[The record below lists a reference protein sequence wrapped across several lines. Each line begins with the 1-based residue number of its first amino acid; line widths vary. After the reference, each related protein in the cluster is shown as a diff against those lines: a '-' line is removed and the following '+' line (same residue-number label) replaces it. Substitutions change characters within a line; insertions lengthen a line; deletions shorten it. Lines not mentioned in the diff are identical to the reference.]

1 LSLRW
6 RLGSVGALVLLLAY
20 LALANFFPAER
31 RAQAWYLPDEGL
43 RLGLDLQGG
52 IHLVIS
58 PDLEAGVAQE
68 LGHIRDGLA
77 QQIEEKEIT
86 GARLFVEGDSL
97 EVTMA
102 GASDAEGIRELVDD
116 YETLQ
121 VVDSGF
127 ERLTLKLTDE
137 WRAQVHE
144 RAMLQVLEV
153 YRRRVDDPQT
163 GIPESVVTRQ
173 GRDRVLIQFPGI
185 SRVPDIFR
193 KTGHLEFKMVQD
205 ADQSEDL
212 LRAKHPEGLPEGTE
226 VVFER
231 ERETQRIL
239 RAYLVSQTA
248 DITGDYLTDAR
259 VGFDSRQSEW
269 QVNFTWSSEGAEI
282 FAALTEE
289 NIDELLAIIL
299 DGQVYSAPQIRAR
312 ISRAGVITGRF
323 SSEDAA
329 DLAVILRAGALP
341 ISVHI
346 EEERTIGPALGADS
360 IRSGVW
366 AAVAGLLLVV
376 AFIVGYYRLSGGYAS
391 LALLAN
397 LLMVVGLMSLFEGTL
412 TLPGI
417 AGLVL
422 TVGMAV
428 DANVIIFERI
438 REELRA
444 GRAPRP
450 AIATGFKKATWTI
463 LDANITT
470 LITALVLFEYGTG
483 PIQGFAVTLSVG
495 ILSSVFAALVI
506 TRLAFAVYPGTRHV
520 EQVSI

>member
-68 LGHIRDGLA
+68 LGHIKDGLA

-97 EVTMA
+97 EVTVA
-102 GASDAEGIRELVDD
+102 GASDAEGIRELVAD